1 MGWDWRAY
9 MNRRVVPAEHTP
21 HGYILMPHRVWAYL
35 ILFIGCAV
43 GVFAQNA
50 SEPTNV
56 TAPFSAHVTHLLG
69 FEGAANNAGGTL
81 SIQGGAVQFHKS
93 GKPAVEVS
101 IASVQDVFLGEQSK
115 QVGGLPMTLSTAA
128 TPYGGGRVVSLF
140 AHKKYDTLTL
150 EYVDA
155 NGGVHG
161 AIFQL
166 NKGQGEILR
175 NELVA
180 KGVRVSPSGDAATK
194 QSTAEV
200 PNENK

>member
-9 MNRRVVPAEHTP
+9 MNRRVVPAEYTR
-21 HGYILMPHRVWAYL
+21 HGYMLMPHRVWAYL
-35 ILFIGCAV
+35 VLLIGCAA
-43 GVFAQNA
+43 GALAQNA
-50 SEPTNV
+50 SEQTNV
-56 TAPFSAHVTHLLG
+56 TAPFSASATHLLG
-69 FEGAANNAGGTL
+69 FEGATNNANGTL
-81 SIQGGAVQFHKS
+81 SIQGSALQFQKS

-101 IASVQDVFLGEQSK
+101 IASVQDVFLGEQNK
-115 QVGGLPMTLSTAA
+115 QVGGTPMTLGKAA
-128 TPYGGGRVVSLF
+128 TPFGGGRVVSLF
-140 AHKKYDTLTL
+140 AHKKYDTLAL

-180 KGVRVSPSGDAATK
+180 KGARVSQSEDAATK

>member
-1 MGWDWRAY
+1 
-9 MNRRVVPAEHTP
+9 MNRKVVPVEHTP
-21 HGYILMPHRVWAYL
+21 HCYLLIPHRVWLYP
-35 ILFIGCAV
+35 ILFIGCAL
-43 GVFAQNA
+43 GVRAQNA
-50 SEPTNV
+50 SQPSNV
-56 TAPFSAHVTHLLG
+56 TAPFSARVTHLLG

-81 SIQGGAVQFHKS
+81 SIQGSALQFQKS

-155 NGGVHG
+155 TGGVHG

-180 KGVRVSPSGDAATK
+180 KGVRGSPSEDAATR
-194 QSTAEV
+194 QSTPEV
-200 PNENK
+200 PSGNK

>member
-1 MGWDWRAY
+1 
-9 MNRRVVPAEHTP
+9 MNCRVVPAEHTP
-21 HGYILMPHRVWAYL
+21 HRHMLMPHRVWTYL
-35 ILFIGCAV
+35 ILLVLIRCAV
-43 GVFAQNA
+43 GAIAQNA

-56 TAPFSAHVTHLLG
+56 TAPFSARVTHLLG
-69 FEGAANNAGGTL
+69 FEEAANNTGGTL
-81 SIQGGAVQFHKS
+81 SIQGGALQFQKS

-115 QVGGLPMTLSTAA
+115 QVGGVPMTVSKAA
-128 TPYGGGRVVSLF
+128 VPFGGGRVVSLF
-140 AHKKYDTLTL
+140 SHKKYDTLSL

-166 NKGQGEILR
+166 NKGQGEVLR

-180 KGVRVSPSGDAATK
+180 KGARVSQDGNEATK
-194 QSTAEV
+194 RATAEV
-200 PNENK
+200 PSENK

>member
-1 MGWDWRAY
+1 

-21 HGYILMPHRVWAYL
+21 HGYILMPHRIWAYL
-35 ILFIGCAV
+35 ILLIGCAV
-43 GVFAQNA
+43 GALAQNA
-50 SEPTNV
+50 GEPTNV
-56 TAPFSAHVTHLLG
+56 TTPFSAHVTHLMG
-69 FEGAANNAGGTL
+69 FEGAPNNAGGTL
-81 SIQGGAVQFHKS
+81 SIEGDALQFQKS

-101 IASVQDVFLGEQSK
+101 IASVQHVFLGEQSK
-115 QVGGLPMTLSTAA
+115 QVGGLPMTLSKTA
-128 TPYGGGRVVSLF
+128 TPFGGGRVVSLF

-166 NKGQGEILR
+166 NKGQEVPLR

-180 KGVRVSPSGDAATK
+180 KGVSVSPSEDAATK